1 MDPSLEATP
10 APRLLSLSS
19 YLRLAQ
25 THGWATE
32 RGAKAGANFERSHTQ
47 AEPRNRYACT
57 RRRWHHMAAP
67 GLALG
72 RGLRASHG
80 R

>member
-57 RRRWHHMAAP
+57 RRRCMAAS